1 MNIKKSKD
9 VLLENNDFVM
19 NFSGKEIAD
28 LMPNIIAV
36 VDNQKKYIW
45 LNKSGLEFFGKDAIG
60 QEASAFFVG
69 KQEIYKQV
77 EPLFHGD
84 ENILYLEN
92 WQKRQ
97 DGQDR
102 LLAWWCRN
110 LKSAQS
116 DAYGALSTAQDITDI
131 FEMTQTLK
139 MHEKQMNNAMRLA
152 HLAHWEYDT
161 LGDKFIFND
170 SFYTLFG
177 TDAEKEGGYT
187 MSSAEYA
194 KRFLHPDDLAL
205 VGLEVKKSI
214 ETKDPQFTSSLEHRI
229 RYKNGDIGHIRV
241 SFFIVKNEKGQTIKS
256 FGINQDITESK
267 QKEASFKDMSASLQA
282 KIHELEKFNKLVVNR
297 EFKMIELKKRIQELE
312 KNKE

>member
-1 MNIKKSKD
+1 MKSEKSDNIYLTKDDFGMNI
-9 VLLENNDFVM
+9 
-19 NFSGKEIAD
+19 SGKEIAD

-36 VDNQKKYIW
+36 VDSQKKYIW

-60 QEASAFFVG
+60 KEASAFFIG
-69 KQEIYKQV
+69 EQEVYKQV

-84 ENILYLEN
+84 ENMLYLEN

-97 DGQDR
+97 DGQNR

-116 DAYGALSTAQDITDI
+116 DMYGALSTAQDITDI
-131 FEMTQTLK
+131 FEMTQKLK
-139 MHEKQMNNAMRLA
+139 IREKQMDSAMRLA
-152 HLAHWEYDT
+152 HLGSWEYET
-161 LGDKFIFND
+161 LADKFIFND

-177 TDAEKEGGYT
+177 TDAEREGGYT

-214 ETKDPQFTSSLEHRI
+214 ETKDPQFTSCLEHRI
-229 RYKNGDIGHIRV
+229 RYKNGDTGHIRV

-267 QKEASFKDMSASLQA
+267 QREISFKEMSDSLQA
-282 KIHELEKFNKLVVNR
+282 KIYELEKFNKLVANR
-297 EFKMIELKKRIQELE
+297 EFKMIELKKRIHELK